1 MEMLE
6 ELKSKVREILKAKQ
20 ADEGMIQISVSDT
33 GLGIAEKDITKIF
46 DEFYRVDN
54 EENQKVS
61 DMGWELYPEA
71 IYYVLMDLKLYNK
84 PIYITENGLADAKD
98 QKRGWFI
105 FETLK
110 CVHRAI
116 EQGADV
122 KGYLYWSLMD
132 NVELD
137 KGFWPRFGLLE
148 IDRETLERKIRPSAN
163 FYRDVCLANG
173 ITADIVSKYQ
183 NLLVL

>member
-1 MEMLE
+1 QNKWINRL
-6 ELKSKVREILKAKQ
+6 LKKFMDWWWNFYFLNRIKNHQ
-20 ADEGMIQISVSDT
+20 DFI
-33 GLGIAEKDITKIF
+33 GLNHYSHNRINYGFNK
-46 DEFYRVDN
+46 N
-54 EENQKVS
+54 ENQKVS

-71 IYYVLMDLKLYNK
+71 IYHVLMDLKLYNK

-110 CVHRAI
+110 WIHKAI

-122 KGYLYWSLMD
+122 KGYLHWSLMD

-163 FYRDVCLANG
+163 FYRDVCIANG
-173 ITADIVSKYQ
+173 ITQDIVNTYKS
-183 NLLVL
+183 LLVP